1 MTMDYG
7 LWTMDHGPWTMD
19 YGPWTGNH
27 NSVVLFLTNGQYVCV
42 NIYIT
47 IYMAMDYGLWTMDH
61 GLWTMDHVLG
71 TIILWSFF

>member
-1 MTMDYG
+1 MDYG

-27 NSVVLFLTNGQYVCV
+27 NSVVLFLTNGPYVCV

-47 IYMAMDYGLWTMDH
+47 IY
-61 GLWTMDHVLG
+61 
-71 TIILWSFF
+71 I